1 MLKKIK
7 KYPYEKQEEI
17 FDQEVEQV
25 RPYAGYDAAIN
36 AYTAY
41 RTAAKQRQQAYK
53 DLYDRKNFSYNV
65 NNDALYD
72 QIVRDYAEGASRAAE
87 DAMGRAAVMT
97 GGYGNSYAQQVGQ
110 QTYQDYMGGL
120 DAEAD
125 KLYDRAL
132 DRYVMQGELLRDKY
146 ALASDLADQKY
157 AEYEAILGAKYAQLQ
172 DAKPED
178 KAAGNTTGSAIDFD
192 KYDADL
198 GAMETQED
206 VEAYLMKRVNAG
218 VLTEQEAFDLL
229 DAYATEL
236 PTKKD
241 KYYADRNAEDY
252 EVVDDGGFNVFGMD
266 RNAKVKYTF
275 EDGSTE
281 TLTLAQLY
289 EKLQQEG
296 KSKEEAKRIVLDLQ
310 ESLGISTPGMNIY

>member
-17 FDQEVEQV
+17 FEQEVEQV
-25 RPYAGYDAAIN
+25 RPDDRYDAAIN

-41 RTAAKQRQQAYK
+41 QTAAKQREQAYK

-132 DRYVMQGELLRDKY
+132 DRYVMQGELLKDKY
-146 ALASDLADQKY
+146 ELATDRAAEKY
-157 AEYEAILGAKYAQLQ
+157 AEYAV
-172 DAKPED
+172 
-178 KAAGNTTGSAIDFD
+178 AAGIAGDVSDETAGNITGSAIDFE

-252 EVVDDGGFNVFGMD
+252 EVVDDGGFNLFGMD

-275 EDGSTE
+275 DDGNTE

-289 EKLQQEG
+289 KKLQQEG
-296 KSKEEAKRIVLDLQ
+296 KSKAEAKRIVMDLQ
-310 ESLGISTPGMNIY
+310 ESLGISTPGLNIY